1 VLGPRRVGPRIAWFS
16 AQHSSVA
23 RHVRPTERTDPAAL
37 HVELLER
44 QIDITSGQIVGKL
57 LGVRA
62 RGRVQSPEQRRP
74 VLPDCREQPARIE
87 TT

>member
-1 VLGPRRVGPRIAWFS
+1 MGPRTGWFS
-16 AQHSSVA
+16 AEHRSVA
-23 RHVRPTERTDPAAL
+23 RHDGPTERTDLAAL
-37 HVELLER
+37 HVELLQR
-44 QIDITSGQIVGKL
+44 QIDFTSGQIVGKL

-74 VLPDCREQPARIE
+74 VLPDCREQPARVE